1 MNPQATADYDVQPN
15 ESRLADSFPLRAYFG
30 HHKCAT
36 GWHGGTMREI
46 ALHMGLRFRI
56 VNQEK
61 DFADHETLGDYVR
74 SEGIDI
80 LSYANANAG
89 HAATLPLYRGVH
101 VVRDPRDVLVSAY
114 FSHLKTHGT
123 EDWPDLIEHRQRLR
137 ALSKSDGLLAE
148 MEFSA
153 PFFEDMATW
162 DYDQPNVLELQMEQ
176 VTARPVAAFLEI
188 AGFLDILSTFD
199 GDWLERTLDESVYW
213 LNRINHRGRRFMPGR
228 IPMFPVPKQPRDSI
242 PSSVV
247 VDIMRKRTF
256 ESLTGRKRGEEN
268 ENSHLRKG
276 VPGDWVNH
284 FEPVHI
290 AAFKDRYGYLVE
302 KLGYDTGAEWDAIR

>member
-1 MNPQATADYDVQPN
+1 
-15 ESRLADSFPLRAYFG
+15 
-30 HHKCAT
+30 
-36 GWHGGTMREI
+36 
-46 ALHMGLRFRI
+46 

-176 VTARPVAAFLEI
+176 VTARPIQAFLEI